1 MPKFL
6 VHELKGSGSG
16 HSCKTLVS
24 YHATMTY
31 LLIMDEVQLRL
42 VVHLFQL
49 FPISRYY
56 SISVLQKFQYLD
68 HVLTQLH
75 LVIVDD
81 RLDHYSPIIQI

>member
-6 VHELKGSGSG
+6 AHEPKGLGSG

-24 YHATMTY
+24 CLATVTY

-42 VVHLFQL
+42 VEHLFQL
-49 FPISRYY
+49 CPISRYY